1 MHINRNYELPYRT
14 VDILATRLKS
24 LHAARFVHGLL
35 GQLDWTYGRVS
46 GAGPALM
53 KPQTIWCDGIAQ
65 LTAARG
71 CKDRRWMQRGIADL
85 KGTDL
90 FDKLEQPDPK
100 RVTFLI
106 SSRFRTSLL
115 SKKTEHGFAKMQSD
129 DLADSVSIEEAIF
142 IMLVRLC
149 EGRKWP
155 VFNLPY
161 RPVSQKSRCVNGE
174 AATATV
180 EAATDVDLQT
190 CEAGICEWAV
200 AKKRWCRAA
209 ERVAFRLGH
218 SYLIAPYRGPL
229 DPGISQVRVKIQH
242 QNTKWQP
249 ERLYK
254 FPAGHGRLIQVM
266 PGERHRSL
274 SQNELRERLRD
285 TVIW

>member
-1 MHINRNYELPYRT
+1 MHINRKYELPNRT
-14 VDILATRLKS
+14 VEILSTRLTS

-35 GQLDWTYGRVS
+35 GQLDWMYGSVS
-46 GAGPALM
+46 GAGPVLI

-90 FDKLEQPDPK
+90 FDELEQPDPK

-106 SSRFRTSLL
+106 SNRFRTSLL
-115 SKKTEHGFAKMQSD
+115 SKKTEHGFAKLQSD
-129 DLADSVSIEEAIF
+129 DYAESVSIEEAIF
-142 IMLVRLC
+142 VMLVRLY
-149 EGRKWP
+149 EGRDWP

-161 RPVSQKSRCVNGE
+161 RPVSQKSRCLNYKASATSGE
-174 AATATV
+174 AAN
-180 EAATDVDLQT
+180 DVDLQT
-190 CEAGICEWAV
+190 REAQVCEWAA

-209 ERVAFRLGH
+209 ERVADRLGH
-218 SYLIAPYRGPL
+218 SYLIAPYCGPL

-242 QNTKWQP
+242 EKTKWQP

-254 FPAGHGRLIQVM
+254 FQVGSGRVIQVM
-266 PGERHRSL
+266 PGKRHRSL
-274 SQNELRERLRD
+274 SQQELRERLWD
-285 TVIW
+285 TVIR